1 MSNNKSRTFY
11 FELQARGYELDSYG
25 HVNNAVYLNYT
36 EQARW
41 QLFRELELL
50 DEMISGGK
58 KVVIVENLIKYI
70 RQVKLFDEI
79 VVETQLEKSAHFLS
93 FNHLLINKK
102 TGKPVA
108 KVRAKSVFLG
118 GDNKP
123 CDIPDFLLPFLKNE
137 ISGDEQ

>member
-1 MSNNKSRTFY
+1 MSNNKGRTFY

-41 QLFRELELL
+41 QLFRELGLL
-50 DEMISGGK
+50 DELISSGK
-58 KVVIVENLIKYI
+58 KIVIVENLIKYI

-79 VVETQLEKSAHFLS
+79 IVETRMEKSAHFLL
-93 FNHLLINKK
+93 FTHVLLNKE

-108 KVRAKSVFLG
+108 KVRVKSVFLG
-118 GDNKP
+118 EDDKP
-123 CDIPDFLLPFLKNE
+123 CDIPESLLPFLKTE
-137 ISGDEQ
+137 ISENG